1 MTDTSTRAVT
11 LTQPHADLPSASEF
25 EVMQRMSRMFQESG
39 LYKNVANVAQAIAIV
54 QTGRELGIGPSMA
67 LREMYIIPGQGRPT
81 LSAALLGALVQR
93 DHGDGAIRV
102 VESTNDVCR
111 VQYRRRS
118 WEKPQEIMFTMEDAR
133 RAELVKA
140 KSNWEKY
147 PRAMLRSRAV
157 SEACR
162 AGFSD
167 SIMGLYSTE
176 ELAPDSVTV
185 TPDGEI
191 VYEASA
197 TADSEIIEGEQVV
210 EQQPQAVPDPPAD
223 EQAAAKEQARQLAT
237 RINGLCDAL
246 SRERPQGVEGLA
258 QLGTDL
264 GLHAPEDGR
273 FSIEWRE
280 QVIVRLEHKLAAR
293 RAAELAP
300 PIVTGPPTAD
310 TETTPAPS
318 GEPWGEPDVLNALA
332 AANAADTESIA
343 LAIINAHAA
352 GTLTNDTASALAACV
367 DLAERAFKATSA
379 GQIAQVEI
387 DAKASTALNADQFNA
402 VSSLT
407 RRVRAMSG
415 WAGSNGT
422 NSRPPAV
429 AATAG
434 AGGR

>member
-11 LTQPHADLPSASEF
+11 LAQPHADLPSASEF

-39 LYKNVANVAQAIAIV
+39 LYKNVLNVAQAIAIV

-118 WEKPQEIMFTMEDAR
+118 WEKSQEITFTMEDAR

-223 EQAAAKEQARQLAT
+223 EQAAAKEQARQLAA

-246 SRERPQGVEGLA
+246 PRERPQGVEGLG

-264 GLHAPEDGR
+264 GLHAPPDGR
-273 FSIEWRE
+273 FSVEWRE
-280 QVIVRLEHKLAAR
+280 QVIVRLESKLAEK
-293 RAAELAP
+293 RATSAEVELTP
-300 PIVTGPPTAD
+300 PADATA
-310 TETTPAPS
+310 AN
-318 GEPWGEPDVLNALA
+318 GEPWTEPDVLNALA
-332 AANAADTESIA
+332 AANAEDLEGIATEV
-343 LAIINAHAA
+343 
-352 GTLTNDTASALAACV
+352 TASVERDALHADVARQLRTCV
-367 DLAERAFKATSA
+367 ILARRAFDAASA
-379 GQIAQVEI
+379 GAIAQIEI
-387 DAKASTALNADQFNA
+387 HAGENRTALDITDDQYDA
-402 VSSLT
+402 VVALT
-407 RRVRAMSG
+407 RRVRAMRG
-415 WAGSNGT
+415 WVASNGA
-422 NSRPPAV
+422 NNRQP
-429 AATAG
+429 AG
-434 AGGR
+434 AETGGR

>member
-1 MTDTSTRAVT
+1 MAFDPNAHLRNLKGQSYLDVKWRLLWLREEHPDAIITTSLEQYRDDTQMWVFKAQVVIPGGGSATGHGQETERDFPAGALEKSETKAIGRALAALGYGTQFALERDASESEGDRPADSPVQPTKAAPRPNQPGSASSGPGSPAGESPTSATSTAPASGPT
-11 LTQPHADLPSASEF
+11 GGASAPPAS
-25 EVMQRMSRMFQESG
+25 
-39 LYKNVANVAQAIAIV
+39 
-54 QTGRELGIGPSMA
+54 
-67 LREMYIIPGQGRPT
+67 
-81 LSAALLGALVQR
+81 SAADTPSQVA
-93 DHGDGAIRV
+93 
-102 VESTNDVCR
+102 
-111 VQYRRRS
+111 
-118 WEKPQEIMFTMEDAR
+118 
-133 RAELVKA
+133 
-140 KSNWEKY
+140 
-147 PRAMLRSRAV
+147 
-157 SEACR
+157 
-162 AGFSD
+162 SD
-167 SIMGLYSTE
+167 E
-176 ELAPDSVTV
+176 R
-185 TPDGEI
+185 
-191 VYEASA
+191 
-197 TADSEIIEGEQVV
+197 Q
-210 EQQPQAVPDPPAD
+210 
-223 EQAAAKEQARQLAT
+223 QARQLAT

-246 SRERPQGVEGLA
+246 SRARPQGTQGLA
-258 QLGTDL
+258 QLGTAL
-264 GLHAPEDGR
+264 GLHAPPDGR
-273 FSIEWRE
+273 FSVEWRE
-280 QVIVRLEHKLAAR
+280 QVIVRLENKLAAQ

-300 PIVTGPPTAD
+300 PIVTGPPSAD
-310 TETTPAPS
+310 TETTPVPS

-332 AANAADTESIA
+332 AANAEDMEGIA

>member
-1 MTDTSTRAVT
+1 MAFDPNTHLRNLKGQSYLDVKWRLLWLREEHPDAIITTSLEQYRDDTQMWVFKAQVVIPGSGSATGHGQETERDFPAGALEKSETKAIGRALAALGYGTQFALERDASESEGDRPADSPVQPAKATSHPNQPRSASQAKSSPTVASPTSATSTPPASAPSGGASPAPASSAAK
-11 LTQPHADLPSASEF
+11 TQP
-25 EVMQRMSRMFQESG
+25 
-39 LYKNVANVAQAIAIV
+39 
-54 QTGRELGIGPSMA
+54 
-67 LREMYIIPGQGRPT
+67 
-81 LSAALLGALVQR
+81 
-93 DHGDGAIRV
+93 
-102 VESTNDVCR
+102 
-111 VQYRRRS
+111 
-118 WEKPQEIMFTMEDAR
+118 
-133 RAELVKA
+133 
-140 KSNWEKY
+140 
-147 PRAMLRSRAV
+147 
-157 SEACR
+157 
-162 AGFSD
+162 
-167 SIMGLYSTE
+167 
-176 ELAPDSVTV
+176 
-185 TPDGEI
+185 
-191 VYEASA
+191 
-197 TADSEIIEGEQVV
+197 QV
-210 EQQPQAVPDPPAD
+210 D
-223 EQAAAKEQARQLAT
+223 ENERQQARQLAT

-246 SRERPQGVEGLA
+246 SRERPQGTEGLA
-258 QLGTDL
+258 QLGTAL

-273 FSIEWRE
+273 FSVEWRE

-300 PIVTGPPTAD
+300 PIVTGPPSAD

-332 AANAADTESIA
+332 AANAEDMEGIA

>member
-1 MTDTSTRAVT
+1 MAFDPNTHLRNLKGQSYLDVKWRLLWLREEHPDAIITTSLEQYRDDTQMWVFKAQVVIPGGGSATGHGQETERDFPAGALEKSETKAIGRALAALGYGTQFALERDASESEGDRPADSPVQPAKAAPRPNQPRSASSGPGSPAGESPTSATSTVPASGPT
-11 LTQPHADLPSASEF
+11 GGASAPPAS
-25 EVMQRMSRMFQESG
+25 
-39 LYKNVANVAQAIAIV
+39 
-54 QTGRELGIGPSMA
+54 
-67 LREMYIIPGQGRPT
+67 
-81 LSAALLGALVQR
+81 SAADTPSQVA
-93 DHGDGAIRV
+93 
-102 VESTNDVCR
+102 
-111 VQYRRRS
+111 
-118 WEKPQEIMFTMEDAR
+118 
-133 RAELVKA
+133 
-140 KSNWEKY
+140 
-147 PRAMLRSRAV
+147 
-157 SEACR
+157 
-162 AGFSD
+162 SD
-167 SIMGLYSTE
+167 E
-176 ELAPDSVTV
+176 R
-185 TPDGEI
+185 
-191 VYEASA
+191 
-197 TADSEIIEGEQVV
+197 Q
-210 EQQPQAVPDPPAD
+210 
-223 EQAAAKEQARQLAT
+223 QARQLAT

-246 SRERPQGVEGLA
+246 SRERPQGTEGLA
-258 QLGTDL
+258 QLGTAL

-273 FSIEWRE
+273 FSVEWRE
-280 QVIVRLEHKLAAR
+280 QVIVRLEHKLAAQ
-293 RAAELAP
+293 RAAELAS
-300 PIVTGPPTAD
+300 PIVTGPPSAD

-332 AANAADTESIA
+332 AANAEDMEGIA

>member
-1 MTDTSTRAVT
+1 MTDTSARAVT
-11 LTQPHADLPSASEF
+11 LAQPHADLPSASEF

-39 LYKNVANVAQAIAIV
+39 LYKNVLNVAQAIAIV

-118 WEKPQEIMFTMEDAR
+118 WEKPQEITFTMEDAR
-133 RAELVKA
+133 RAELVKP

-147 PRAMLRSRAV
+147 PRAMLRSRAM

-191 VYEASA
+191 VYENNAASA
-197 TADSEIIEGEQVV
+197 EIIEGEQVV
-210 EQQPQAVPDPPAD
+210 AQQPQIVHDPLAD
-223 EQAAAKEQARQLAT
+223 EQAAAKEQARQLAA

-246 SRERPQGVEGLA
+246 SRERPQGMEGLA
-258 QLGTDL
+258 QLGVYL
-264 GLHAPEDGR
+264 NIHPPADGR

-280 QVIVRLEHKLAAR
+280 QVIVRLESKLAEK
-293 RAAELAP
+293 RAAEAAAEAAAELIP
-300 PIVTGPPTAD
+300 PAEATA
-310 TETTPAPS
+310 TN
-318 GEPWGEPDVLNALA
+318 GEPWTEPDILNALA
-332 AANAADTESIA
+332 AAANADELERIA
-343 LAIINAHAA
+343 VEIITAHGAN
-352 GTLTNDTASALAACV
+352 TLTDSQATELSACV

-387 DAKASTALNADQFNA
+387 DAKASTMLNVDQYEA
-402 VSSLT
+402 VVALT
-407 RRVRAMSG
+407 RRVRAMRD
-415 WAGSNGT
+415 WAGTNGT
-422 NSRPPAV
+422 TSRQPAV
-429 AATAG
+429 AAATAG
-434 AGGR
+434 AGAR

>member
-1 MTDTSTRAVT
+1 MAFDPNTHLRNLKGQSYLDVKWRLLWLREEHPDAIITTSLEQYRDDTQMWVFKAQVVIPGSGSATGHGQETERDFPAGALEKSETKAIGRALAALGYGTQFALERDASESEGDRPADSPVQPAKATSHPNQPRSASSSPGSPTVASPTSATSTPPASAPSGGASPAPASSAAK
-11 LTQPHADLPSASEF
+11 TQP
-25 EVMQRMSRMFQESG
+25 
-39 LYKNVANVAQAIAIV
+39 
-54 QTGRELGIGPSMA
+54 
-67 LREMYIIPGQGRPT
+67 
-81 LSAALLGALVQR
+81 
-93 DHGDGAIRV
+93 
-102 VESTNDVCR
+102 
-111 VQYRRRS
+111 
-118 WEKPQEIMFTMEDAR
+118 
-133 RAELVKA
+133 
-140 KSNWEKY
+140 
-147 PRAMLRSRAV
+147 
-157 SEACR
+157 
-162 AGFSD
+162 
-167 SIMGLYSTE
+167 
-176 ELAPDSVTV
+176 
-185 TPDGEI
+185 
-191 VYEASA
+191 
-197 TADSEIIEGEQVV
+197 QV
-210 EQQPQAVPDPPAD
+210 D
-223 EQAAAKEQARQLAT
+223 ENERQQARQLAT

-246 SRERPQGVEGLA
+246 SRERPQGTEGLA
-258 QLGTDL
+258 QLGTAL

-273 FSIEWRE
+273 FSVEWRE
-280 QVIVRLEHKLAAR
+280 QVIVRLEHKLAAQ

-300 PIVTGPPTAD
+300 PIVTGPPSAD

-332 AANAADTESIA
+332 AANAEDMEGIA

>member
-1 MTDTSTRAVT
+1 MAFDPNTHLRNLKGQSYLDVKWRLLWLREEHPDAIITTSLEQYRDDTQMWVFKAQVVIPGSGSATGHGQETERDFPAGALEKSETKAIGRALAALGYGTQFALERDASESEGDRPADSPVQPAKATSHPNQPRSASSSPGSPTVASPTSATSTPPASAPSGGASPAPASSAAK
-11 LTQPHADLPSASEF
+11 TQP
-25 EVMQRMSRMFQESG
+25 
-39 LYKNVANVAQAIAIV
+39 
-54 QTGRELGIGPSMA
+54 
-67 LREMYIIPGQGRPT
+67 
-81 LSAALLGALVQR
+81 
-93 DHGDGAIRV
+93 
-102 VESTNDVCR
+102 
-111 VQYRRRS
+111 
-118 WEKPQEIMFTMEDAR
+118 
-133 RAELVKA
+133 
-140 KSNWEKY
+140 
-147 PRAMLRSRAV
+147 
-157 SEACR
+157 
-162 AGFSD
+162 
-167 SIMGLYSTE
+167 
-176 ELAPDSVTV
+176 
-185 TPDGEI
+185 
-191 VYEASA
+191 
-197 TADSEIIEGEQVV
+197 QV
-210 EQQPQAVPDPPAD
+210 D
-223 EQAAAKEQARQLAT
+223 ENERQQARQLAT

-246 SRERPQGVEGLA
+246 SRARPQGTQGLA
-258 QLGTDL
+258 QLGTAL
-264 GLHAPEDGR
+264 GLHAPPDGR

-280 QVIVRLEHKLAAR
+280 QVIVRLENKLAET

-300 PIVTGPPTAD
+300 PIVTGPPSAD

-332 AANAADTESIA
+332 AANAEDMEGIA

>member
-118 WEKPQEIMFTMEDAR
+118 WEKPQEITFTMEDAR

-210 EQQPQAVPDPPAD
+210 EQQPPAVPDPPAD
-223 EQAAAKEQARQLAT
+223 EQATAKEQARQLAT

-246 SRERPQGVEGLA
+246 SRERPRGVEGLA

-264 GLHAPEDGR
+264 GLHAPPDGR
-273 FSIEWRE
+273 FSVEWRE
-280 QVIVRLEHKLAAR
+280 QVTVRLESKLAEK
-293 RAAELAP
+293 RAASAEAELTP
-300 PIVTGPPTAD
+300 PAEATA
-310 TETTPAPS
+310 ANA
-318 GEPWGEPDVLNALA
+318 EPWTQPDILNALA
-332 AANAADTESIA
+332 AAANADELERIA
-343 LAIINAHAA
+343 VEIITAHGAN
-352 GTLTNDTASALAACV
+352 TLTDSQATELSACV
-367 DLAERAFKATSA
+367 DLAERAFKAASA
-379 GQIAQVEI
+379 DQIAQVEI
-387 DAKASTALNADQFNA
+387 DAKASTMLNVDQYEA
-402 VSSLT
+402 VVALT
-407 RRVRAMSG
+407 RRVRAMRG
-415 WAGSNGT
+415 WAGTNG
-422 NSRPPAV
+422 SRQPAIA

-434 AGGR
+434 AGAR